1 MIVDVVVA
9 LQRPKPGG
17 YDPTSVRGGEWT
29 PADPSA
35 APLPGSSVRVV
46 AYLGVSRH
54 AAEQEEPGMKV
65 YDAAA
70 LRNVA
75 LVGHGGSGKTQLVSA
90 MLFASGAVNRLGRV
104 DDGTTTTDFDDEEIA
119 RKHTLS
125 SSLAYA
131 EWQKNKINIIDTPG
145 FANFLADARA
155 ALRVVEA
162 AVVVVD
168 AVHGVEVQ
176 TEKLWEESAGLNLPR
191 IVVVNKVDRERAS
204 LERTLETLHRDCA
217 REIAPIQ
224 IPLGEERAFTGVVD
238 LVRMKAFTS
247 APDGSGKIT
256 EGEIPAALVERAQK
270 AREQLIESVAE
281 ADEQLMETFFAE
293 GTLTQEQLVAG
304 LRNATIAGK
313 LYPLVCTSAL
323 HMTGIQPLLDAI
335 VDYVASPAERDFPA
349 VDANGA
355 DTSVKAADAAPYS
368 AFVWKT
374 IADPFAGRIT
384 LLRVVA
390 GTLKSDATVG
400 NLTRETTER
409 FGHLLALQ
417 GKAQTHV
424 PELKAG
430 DLGAV
435 AKLKDTR
442 TSDVIADKSLKYRFA
457 PIKFP
462 EPVLAYAIEPK
473 SRGDE
478 DKISSAMQRL
488 REEDPSISYARD
500 PQTHELLLSGQ
511 GQLHIEVTVAKLKRR
526 FGVEVNLKP
535 PRIPYRE
542 TITAATDAH
551 GRHKKQTGGHGQFG
565 DCKIKVEP
573 LPRGSDF
580 EFVDDIFG
588 GSIPRQ
594 FIPAVEK
601 GIQDARLRG
610 FLAGYPMVD
619 FKATV
624 FDGSFH
630 PVDSNEL
637 SFKLAGS
644 LAFKDAMTRAR
655 PTILEPVMQV
665 EVYAPSDF
673 AGDLMGDLNGRRGR
687 IAGMDT
693 RGAMTVIR
701 AQVPMAEML
710 TYEQHLTSATG
721 GRGSYH
727 MEFSHYEEVPS
738 HLQSKIISAAKA
750 ERGQEV
756 AEEV

>member
-1 MIVDVVVA
+1 V
-9 LQRPKPGG
+9 
-17 YDPTSVRGGEWT
+17 
-29 PADPSA
+29 
-35 APLPGSSVRVV
+35 
-46 AYLGVSRH
+46 
-54 AAEQEEPGMKV
+54 
-65 YDAAA
+65 
-70 LRNVA
+70 
-75 LVGHGGSGKTQLVSA
+75 
-90 MLFASGAVNRLGRV
+90 
-104 DDGTTTTDFDDEEIA
+104 
-119 RKHTLS
+119 
-125 SSLAYA
+125 
-131 EWQKNKINIIDTPG
+131 
-145 FANFLADARA
+145 
-155 ALRVVEA
+155 
-162 AVVVVD
+162 
-168 AVHGVEVQ
+168 
-176 TEKLWEESAGLNLPR
+176 
-191 IVVVNKVDRERAS
+191 
-204 LERTLETLHRDCA
+204 
-217 REIAPIQ
+217 
-224 IPLGEERAFTGVVD
+224 
-238 LVRMKAFTS
+238 
-247 APDGSGKIT
+247 T
-256 EGEIPAALVERAQK
+256 EGDIPAALVERAQR

-293 GTLTQEQLVAG
+293 GTLSQEQLVAG
-304 LRNATIAGK
+304 LRTATIAGK
-313 LYPLVCTSAL
+313 LFPLVCTSAS
-323 HMTGIQPLLDAI
+323 HMIGAQLVLDAI
-335 VDYVASPAERDFPA
+335 ANYVPSPAEREFPA
-349 VDANGA
+349 IDLDGSEI
-355 DTSVKAADAAPYS
+355 TVKPSDGAPYA

-384 LLRVVA
+384 MLRVVN
-390 GTLKSDATVG
+390 GTLKSDATVA
-400 NLTRETTER
+400 NVTRDTPER
-409 FGHLLALQ
+409 LGHLLVLQ
-417 GKAQTHV
+417 GKTQTHV

-435 AKLKDTR
+435 AKLKDTH
-442 TSDVIADKSLKYRFA
+442 TSDVIADKQVKYRVA
-457 PIKFP
+457 AIKFP
-462 EPVLAYAIEPK
+462 EAVLAYAIEPK

-542 TITAATDAH
+542 TITAATEAH

-565 DCKIKVEP
+565 DCKIRVEP

-580 EFVDDIFG
+580 QFEDDIFG
-588 GSIPRQ
+588 GAIPRQ
-594 FIPAVEK
+594 FVPAVEK

-630 PVDSNEL
+630 QVDSNEL
-637 SFKLAGS
+637 SFKMAGT

-738 HLQSKIISAAKA
+738 HLQGKIIAAAKA